1 MLLLCPWIKRIA
13 VSPAVPHRTLTVLL
27 VFALAIVTVPARPE
41 SPSAAPGQVEA
52 LEKVLHT
59 LLAGHADSLSDAG
72 QFLHLANVYLDLGD
86 AYTDENKRRE
96 SYEQGAKVAQRALAL
111 EPSNAEA
118 HYLYAANVGSAAQ
131 LQGMMAS
138 ALTVNE
144 IKSHVKRALELNP
157 DYAPALHMMGMMY
170 EELPWFLGGD
180 GEAAL
185 THVQHAVTVDPQYT
199 HARLDLARLYL
210 KRRNASAARQ
220 ELQTIM
226 SGSPRPGT
234 NDQRYRQEAR
244 QLLASLPT
252 K

>member
-1 MLLLCPWIKRIA
+1 M
-13 VSPAVPHRTLTVLL
+13 PHRTLTVLL
-27 VFALAIVTVPARPE
+27 VFALAVVTVPARAE

-131 LQGMMAS
+131 LQGMLAS

-144 IKSHVKRALELNP
+144 IKSHVKRALATQSGLRTGVAY
-157 DYAPALHMMGMMY
+157 DGRDY

-185 THVQHAVTVDPQYT
+185 THVQRAVTVDPRS
-199 HARLDLARLYL
+199 HACTAGPC
-210 KRRNASAARQ
+210 KIV
-220 ELQTIM
+220 T
-226 SGSPRPGT
+226 
-234 NDQRYRQEAR
+234 
-244 QLLASLPT
+244 
-252 K
+252 

>member
-1 MLLLCPWIKRIA
+1 MSAA
-13 VSPAVPHRTLTVLL
+13 VWHKTLTAILIVG
-27 VFALAIVTVPARPE
+27 LAVVTFSVRAE
-41 SPSAAPGQVEA
+41 SPPDATGQVEA

-96 SYEQGAKVAQRALAL
+96 TYEQGAKVAQRALAL
-111 EPSNAEA
+111 EPANAKA

-138 ALTVNE
+138 ALTINE
-144 IKSHVKRALELNP
+144 IKSHTKRALELDP
-157 DYAPALHMMGMMY
+157 DYPPALHMMGMLY
-170 EELPWFLGGD
+170 DGLPWFLGGD

-185 THVQHAVTVDPQYT
+185 TYVQHAVTADPQYMR
-199 HARLDLARLYL
+199 ARLDLAKLYV
-210 KRRNASAARQ
+210 KRRNISAARQ

-226 SGSPRPGT
+226 NGSPRPGT

>member
-1 MLLLCPWIKRIA
+1 M
-13 VSPAVPHRTLTVLL
+13 
-27 VFALAIVTVPARPE
+27 
-41 SPSAAPGQVEA
+41 
-52 LEKVLHT
+52 VLHT

-199 HARLDLARLYL
+199 HARLDLAKLYL